1 MGEGRDRLKEVGR
14 VTYIL
19 LCKGHCDI
27 SGGEHDSSNIT
38 TCTPL
43 LPLPTGCWDKR
54 SIIIAS

>member
-1 MGEGRDRLKEVGR
+1 LKEVGR